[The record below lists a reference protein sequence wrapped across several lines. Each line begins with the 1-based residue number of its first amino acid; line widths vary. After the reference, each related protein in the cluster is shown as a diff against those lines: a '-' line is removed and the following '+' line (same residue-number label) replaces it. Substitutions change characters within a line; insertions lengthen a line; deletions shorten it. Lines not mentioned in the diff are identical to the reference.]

1 MGNLVAY
8 DAMVSLINFYLIYIL
23 FSFINIK
30 DICVYVM
37 LGNAQVL
44 DEELNLL
51 WPGFLGM
58 VFHMLLA
65 FHINLINSKYC
76 IQYTFK
82 DEVCRYVKI
91 TTIILHILTIYHP
104 YLCILKLIGFN
115 LEFFLNMYVLRKRRT
130 YHYIKVSLINL

>member
-8 DAMVSLINFYLIYIL
+8 DAMVSLSNFYLIFIL

-82 DEVCRYVKI
+82 DEFC
-91 TTIILHILTIYHP
+91 
-104 YLCILKLIGFN
+104 
-115 LEFFLNMYVLRKRRT
+115 
-130 YHYIKVSLINL
+130 